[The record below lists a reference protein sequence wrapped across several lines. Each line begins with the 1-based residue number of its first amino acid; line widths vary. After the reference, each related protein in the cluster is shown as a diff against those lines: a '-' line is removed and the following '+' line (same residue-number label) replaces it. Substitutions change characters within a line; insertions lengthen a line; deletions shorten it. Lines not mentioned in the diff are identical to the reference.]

1 MEVPAIDEVNNVLQ
15 NGIYVETSKGYIAFF
30 YNLNIILNI
39 CIFSYVC
46 MSLNDA
52 LSCNMNL
59 SADDLKNLAAEL
71 ILQQQYREN
80 IEDMGKTLK
89 ISTDSDD
96 HMSECSDVTTT
107 RIHSTTKTTVEF
119 VPVLQ
124 QPTIKLDQAISD
136 VNSSSENN
144 INSCVSDSDASS
156 VSNNLKVG
164 QEETNQNFSASDIE
178 IPNVDVKLP
187 MKKRGGWPKG
197 RKRKPELLHLPP
209 KAPHT
214 GYNLYLNEQRKLFKD
229 SSLLFHEITKIIGN
243 KWSSLTLEEKKPYLE
258 KAEDE
263 KRRYRDELRKYRQSG
278 QYQMYLAKKRKKR
291 VQYSVLSESDM
302 DATDDFDV
310 GISSVNI
317 FGINYYC

>member
-1 MEVPAIDEVNNVLQ
+1 
-15 NGIYVETSKGYIAFF
+15 
-30 YNLNIILNI
+30 
-39 CIFSYVC
+39 

-71 ILQQQYREN
+71 IFQQQYREN
-80 IEDMGKTLK
+80 VEDVGKTLK
-89 ISTDSDD
+89 VSTVDSDD
-96 HMSECSDVTTT
+96 HMSECGDATSIIQVDVSNRNSTARAIELMSVVPSVSD
-107 RIHSTTKTTVEF
+107 I
-119 VPVLQ
+119 
-124 QPTIKLDQAISD
+124 
-136 VNSSSENN
+136 NSSSENN

-156 VSNNLKVG
+156 ISNNLKIS
-164 QEETNQNFSASDIE
+164 QEEVNQNFSASDIE
-178 IPNVDVKLP
+178 LPNGSVKLP

-214 GYNLYLNEQRKLFKD
+214 GYNLYLNEQRKHYKG
-229 SSLLFHEITKIIGN
+229 SSLVFHEITKIIGN

-263 KRRYRDELRKYRQSG
+263 KRRYREELRKYRQSG
-278 QYQMYLAKKRKKR
+278 AYQMYLAKKRKKR

-310 GISSVNI
+310 GII
-317 FGINYYC
+317 FSIRTKVRNFIFEIQAKDACCLRINDSGALICLL